1 MNPRLR
7 RTLFVTGLGAA
18 GGVAFLFLC
27 LVLGI
32 GQPDLYG
39 NRGTIGTCVF
49 WFFKPCMWFGDWA
62 VRQKV
67 FRSDNVL
74 VGLAVMFAY
83 SALVGAIVALACYR
97 IRRLLL
103 TAVAPKQ

>member
-1 MNPRLR
+1 MNPKLR
-7 RTLFVTGLGAA
+7 RTLFVAGLGAA
-18 GGVAFLFLC
+18 GGFAFLFLC

-49 WFFKPCMWFGDWA
+49 SFLKPCMWFGDWA
-62 VRQKV
+62 VKHKL
-67 FRSDNVL
+67 FRSDNVV

-83 SALVGAIVALACYR
+83 SAFVGAIVALSWYQM
-97 IRRLLL
+97 RRWLLA
-103 TAVAPKQ
+103 AVSPKQ

>member
-1 MNPRLR
+1 MNPQLR
-7 RTLFVTGLGAA
+7 KTLYVVGLGAA
-18 GGVAFLFLC
+18 GGFAFLFIC

-49 WFFKPCMWFGDWA
+49 WFLKPCMWFGDWA
-62 VRQKV
+62 VKHQF

-74 VGLAVMFAY
+74 VGLVIMFTY
-83 SALVGAIVALACYR
+83 TALVGGVVALAWYHA
-97 IRRLLL
+97 RRLL
-103 TAVAPKQ
+103 VASVFHKQ